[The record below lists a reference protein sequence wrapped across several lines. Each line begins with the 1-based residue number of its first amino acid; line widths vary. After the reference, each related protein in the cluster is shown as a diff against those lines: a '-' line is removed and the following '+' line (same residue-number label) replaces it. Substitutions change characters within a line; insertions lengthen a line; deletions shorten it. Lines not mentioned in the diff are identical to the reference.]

1 MQYYVFLLFV
11 FFGFL
16 PLGAKETSKDSL
28 LRVLSNTED
37 IRKQVDIYRN
47 LADLSYRQ
55 PKEIFYLKQLA
66 EVADKSGNK
75 RMEVDALGD
84 LADCY
89 IEAIKLDSAKYY
101 KDRIA
106 NFKGD
111 KQVKGWLGY
120 LELKLFDQELTKE
133 DQPDVINEKLKKS
146 TNIYSN
152 SDDVY
157 AKIEEAYIIA
167 SGLYAQRKIKD
178 ALPFY
183 DSASDLAE
191 KLPLQEGFNL
201 RFYILKN
208 RERAYSVD
216 SLSVE
221 GIQKVKE
228 YSKLLDAYY
237 QKYIRKNRP
246 FFPIESMQLFNYVA
260 ILGNYDYLTA
270 DERDSYMQK
279 VERIGKKLTN
289 PKDLYYGFLAQI
301 NYYTSK
307 KDYDKV
313 LGCTDSLL
321 KYAEIVLPHKIPS
334 LYNVK
339 SQIYETVKDYPEAL
353 RYLKMYYAE
362 QDSLTTVKSM
372 EQLSQLQVRYDLHQL
387 NYEKSQL
394 EVRNKRIMLIF
405 LYVILFVSVVVSL
418 ILYRNLKKEKA
429 MKLVMNQLKDKA
441 EESEKMKTA
450 FISSVCH
457 EIRTPLNAIVGF
469 SDLLFEN
476 SIDEETRK
484 MFPGEIQRNTTQ
496 LTGLINSMLEV
507 SSLDVSDEKLPC
519 EPVDLVSLCHREM
532 EILMRNAKSGI
543 QYRIDIPDE
552 SLIISTNERYL
563 ALVLENLLGNANKF
577 SDNGEVILCYQV
589 DRDKGKL
596 YISVTDTGCGIP
608 LEKQEEVFERFTKLD
623 SFKPG
628 NGLGLYLCRLIIR
641 RLSGDIKI
649 DQTYSNGVRVLITL
663 PLS

>member
-1 MQYYVFLLFV
+1 MQYYALLLLV
-11 FFGFL
+11 LFGFL
-16 PLGAKETSKDSL
+16 PLEAKETSKDSL
-28 LRVLSNTED
+28 LRVLSNTKD
-37 IRKQVDIYRN
+37 IRKQVEVYRN

-66 EVADKSGNK
+66 EAADKSGNK
-75 RMEVDALGD
+75 RMQVDALGD

-101 KDRIA
+101 R
-106 NFKGD
+106 D
-111 KQVKGWLGY
+111 KIVNVKADDQVKGWLGY
-120 LELKLFDQELTKE
+120 LELKLFDQELNQE

-146 TNIYSN
+146 TNIYSH
-152 SDDVY
+152 SDDIY

-167 SGLYAQRKIKD
+167 SGLYVQQKIKD

-183 DSASDLAE
+183 DSASELAE
-191 KLPLQEGFNL
+191 KLPLQDGFNL

-208 RERAYSVD
+208 RERAYSV
-216 SLSVE
+216 SVE
-221 GIQKVKE
+221 GFQKVKE
-228 YSKLLDAYY
+228 YSKLLDVYY
-237 QKYIRKNRP
+237 QKYISKTRP

-260 ILGNYDYLTA
+260 ILGNYYSLTS
-270 DERDSYMQK
+270 DELDFYMKK
-279 VERIGKKLTN
+279 VEEVSKKLTN
-289 PKDLYYGFLAQI
+289 PKDIYFGFLAKI

-307 KDYDKV
+307 KDYDRV
-313 LGCTDSLL
+313 LECADSLL
-321 KYAEIVLPHKIPS
+321 KYAKIALPHKIPN
-334 LYNVK
+334 LYSVK
-339 SQIYETVKDYPEAL
+339 SQIYEAIKNYPDAL

-362 QDSLTTVKSM
+362 QDSLTAAKSM
-372 EQLSQLQVRYDLHQL
+372 EQLTQLQVRYDLHQL

-394 EVRNKRIMLIF
+394 EVRNKRVMLIF
-405 LYVILFVSVVVSL
+405 LYVILFVSVVISL

-429 MKLVMNQLKDKA
+429 MKLAMNYLKDKA

-484 MFPGEIQRNTTQ
+484 LFPGEIQRNTTQ

-532 EILMRNAKSGI
+532 EILMRSAKPEI
-543 QYRIDIPDE
+543 QYKLNTPDE
-552 SLIISTNERYL
+552 SLMISTNERYL
-563 ALVLENLLGNANKF
+563 ALVIENLLGNANKF
-577 SDNGEVILCYQV
+577 SDNGEVILHYQV

-649 DQTYSNGVRVLITL
+649 DQTYTDGVRVLITL
-663 PLS
+663 PFS